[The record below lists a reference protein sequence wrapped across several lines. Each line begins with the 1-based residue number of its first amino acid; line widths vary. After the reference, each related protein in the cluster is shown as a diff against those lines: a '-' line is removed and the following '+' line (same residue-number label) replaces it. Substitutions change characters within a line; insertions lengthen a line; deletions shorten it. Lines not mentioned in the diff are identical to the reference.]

1 MKNIKYKIGDLV
13 MHTRSGRYGLVM
25 SKPEIFNGFMAGIW
39 VCKVAWLDCE
49 YNNIMDINLLEK
61 I

>member
-1 MKNIKYKIGDLV
+1 

-39 VCKVAWLDCE
+39 VCKVAWLDCQ